1 MFHRQLQSLL
11 LARYGAHEAQAIV
24 RILLDEMAHLS
35 LTDVALGRAD
45 ALDGDVRERLVAAAQ
60 RVAAGEPLQYVI
72 GYTRFCGLE
81 IGVAPGVLIP
91 RPETEELVGWAVE
104 LLERQAADEAEK
116 GDFIERKRT
125 LRLLDVCT
133 GSGCIALAL
142 KAQFPEAK
150 VEAWDVSP
158 EALTMAR
165 GNARRLRLAV
175 DFIEKNA
182 LSEGEKDDFIEENAF
197 DMLVSNPPYV
207 CQREAAS
214 MEPHVLDHEPA
225 LALFVPDDDP
235 LLFYRAIARR
245 AVRLLQ
251 PGGWLLFEVNR
262 RFADETAELLRGLG
276 FAEVEVRADQFGAPR
291 MVAGR
296 R

>member
-35 LTDVALGRAD
+35 FTDVALGRAD
-45 ALDGDVRERLVAAAQ
+45 ALDDDVRERIVAAAQ
-60 RVAAGEPLQYVI
+60 RVADGEPVQYVI
-72 GYTRFCGLE
+72 GHTRFCGLE

-91 RPETEELVGWAVE
+91 RPETEELVEWAVE
-104 LLERQAADEAEK
+104 LLEQQAADEAPK
-116 GDFIERKRT
+116 ADSIGERRT
-125 LRLLDVCT
+125 FRLLDVCT

-142 KAQFPEAK
+142 KAKFPEAE
-150 VEAWDVSP
+150 VEAWDLSP
-158 EALTMAR
+158 EALAIAR
-165 GNARRLRLAV
+165 DNARSLRLAV
-175 DFIEKNA
+175 EFIEKNA
-182 LSEGEKDDFIEENAF
+182 LSEGEEDDFIEENGF
-197 DMLVSNPPYV
+197 DLLVSNPPYV

-214 MEPHVLDHEPA
+214 MEPHVLDHEPT

-235 LLFYRAIARR
+235 LLFYRAIARH
-245 AVRLLQ
+245 AACMLQ

-262 RFADETAELLRGLG
+262 HYAEDTAALLRGLG
-276 FAEVEVRADQFGAPR
+276 FAAVEVRTDQFGAPR
-291 MVAGR
+291 MVGGR